1 MRGHSLTSRAV
12 TASAADTA
20 SANHIAGSTP
30 MTLRFFKP
38 LALGVVTVLI
48 TLATTQLG
56 AQTFDELTG
65 RDATA
70 GLKAALD
77 KGASVAVA
85 TLGQTDGFWGNP
97 KVKIPL
103 PEQLQRARSVLR
115 MMGKGDEV
123 DKLELAVNRAAE
135 QAVPQAKV
143 LLTNAVKSMSVDDA
157 KQILR
162 GGDDSV
168 TQFFK
173 AKTAPQLSERFLP
186 IVRRVT
192 DRSGL
197 AQQYNAIAGQGS
209 ALGLIRAEQA
219 SIERYVTQK
228 ALDGLYTMIA
238 EEEKKIRANP
248 VAAGSEIIRRV
259 FGALNR

>member
-1 MRGHSLTSRAV
+1 
-12 TASAADTA
+12 
-20 SANHIAGSTP
+20 
-30 MTLRFFKP
+30 
-38 LALGVVTVLI
+38 
-48 TLATTQLG
+48 
-56 AQTFDELTG
+56 
-65 RDATA
+65 
-70 GLKAALD
+70 
-77 KGASVAVA
+77 
-85 TLGQTDGFWGNP
+85 
-97 KVKIPL
+97 
-103 PEQLQRARSVLR
+103 
-115 MMGKGDEV
+115 
-123 DKLELAVNRAAE
+123 LELAVNRAAE

-186 IVRRVT
+186 IVRSVT
-192 DRSGL
+192 DRNGL
-197 AQQYNAIAGQGS
+197 AQQYNSIAGQGS
-209 ALGLIRAEQA
+209 ALGLIKAEQA

>member
-1 MRGHSLTSRAV
+1 MHVFR
-12 TASAADTA
+12 
-20 SANHIAGSTP
+20 IAG
-30 MTLRFFKP
+30 
-38 LALGVVTVLI
+38 
-48 TLATTQLG
+48 
-56 AQTFDELTG
+56 QTFVALLAACVSLASPQPAAQSLDQLSG

-77 KGASVAVA
+77 TGAAAAVA
-85 TLGQTDGFWGNP
+85 SLGRTDGFWANP

-103 PEQLQRARSVLR
+103 PEHLQRARTALKF
-115 MMGKGDEV
+115 MGKGDEV
-123 DKLELAVNRAAE
+123 DALELAVNRAAE
-135 QAVPQAKV
+135 QAVPEAKA
-143 LLTNAVKSMSVDDA
+143 LLTSAVKSISVDDA

-173 AKTAPQLSERFLP
+173 TKTASDLTERFLP

-197 AQQYNAIAGQGS
+197 AQQYNTLAGQGAS
-209 ALGLIRAEQA
+209 LGLIKPEQA
-219 SIERYVTQK
+219 TVERYVTQK

-238 EEEKKIRANP
+238 EEEKRIRANP

-259 FGALNR
+259 FGALK

>member
-1 MRGHSLTSRAV
+1 MTFRFAGPLIFALFAASL
-12 TASAADTA
+12 
-20 SANHIAGSTP
+20 
-30 MTLRFFKP
+30 
-38 LALGVVTVLI
+38 
-48 TLATTQLG
+48 TLATPRIS
-56 AQTFDELTG
+56 AQSLDDLTG

-77 KGASVAVA
+77 RGAATAVA
-85 TLGQTDGFWGNP
+85 SLGRTDGFWGNP

-115 MMGKGDEV
+115 MMGKGEEV
-123 DKLELAVNRAAE
+123 DALELAVNRAAE

-143 LLTNAVKSMSVDDA
+143 LLTNAVRSMSVDDA

-186 IVRRVT
+186 IVRQVT
-192 DRSGL
+192 NRSGL
-197 AQQYNAIAGQGS
+197 AQQYNSIAGQG
-209 ALGLIRAEQA
+209 AAFGLIKAEQA
-219 SIERYVTQK
+219 SIESYVTQK
-228 ALDGLYTMIA
+228 ALDGLFTMIA
-238 EEEKKIRANP
+238 EEEKKIRSNP
-248 VAAGSEIIRRV
+248 VAASSEIIRRV
-259 FGALNR
+259 FGALNRQ

>member
-1 MRGHSLTSRAV
+1 MNTSR
-12 TASAADTA
+12 
-20 SANHIAGSTP
+20 IAGRMLVALVAASVV
-30 MTLRFFKP
+30 
-38 LALGVVTVLI
+38 LASP
-48 TLATTQLG
+48 QLN
-56 AQTFDELTG
+56 AQSLDQLSG

-77 KGASVAVA
+77 KGAAAAVA
-85 TLGQTDGFWGNP
+85 SLGRTDGFWANP

-103 PEQLQRARSVLR
+103 PEHLQRARTALQF
-115 MMGKGDEV
+115 MGKGDEV
-123 DKLELAVNRAAE
+123 DALELAVNRAAE
-135 QAVPQAKV
+135 QAVPQART
-143 LLTNAVKSMSVDDA
+143 LLTNAVKSISVDDA

-173 AKTAPQLSERFLP
+173 AKTAHDLAERFLP
-186 IVRRVT
+186 IVRKVT

-197 AQQYNAIAGQGS
+197 AQQYNALAGQGVS
-209 ALGLIRAEQA
+209 LGLVKPEQA
-219 SIERYVTQK
+219 TVERYVTDK

-248 VAAGSEIIRRV
+248 IAAGSDVIRRV
-259 FGALNR
+259 FGALN

>member
-1 MRGHSLTSRAV
+1 MSTVG
-12 TASAADTA
+12 
-20 SANHIAGSTP
+20 IAGRTFVALMAAS
-30 MTLRFFKP
+30 LS
-38 LALGVVTVLI
+38 LASPQ
-48 TLATTQLG
+48 LAAQSLDQLS
-56 AQTFDELTG
+56 G

-77 KGASVAVA
+77 KGAAAAVA
-85 TLGQTDGFWGNP
+85 SLGRTDGFWANP

-103 PEQLQRARSVLR
+103 PEHLQRARTALKF
-115 MMGKGDEV
+115 MGKGDQV
-123 DKLELAVNRAAE
+123 DALELAVNRAAE
-135 QAVPQAKV
+135 QAVPQAKT
-143 LLTNAVKSMSVDDA
+143 LLTNAVKSISVDDA

-173 AKTAPQLSERFLP
+173 AKTAADLADRFLP
-186 IVRRVT
+186 IVRKVT

-197 AQQYNAIAGQGS
+197 AQQYNTLAGQGV
-209 ALGLIRAEQA
+209 ALGLIKPEQA
-219 SIERYVTQK
+219 TVERYVTGK

-248 VAAGSEIIRRV
+248 VAAGSDIIRRV
-259 FGALNR
+259 FGALN

>member
-1 MRGHSLTSRAV
+1 MSRVRITARTLVALMAACASLA
-12 TASAADTA
+12 
-20 SANHIAGSTP
+20 
-30 MTLRFFKP
+30 
-38 LALGVVTVLI
+38 
-48 TLATTQLG
+48 G
-56 AQTFDELTG
+56 AQLAAQSLDQLSG

-77 KGASVAVA
+77 KGAIAAVA
-85 TLGQTDGFWGNP
+85 SLGRPDGFWANP
-97 KVKIPL
+97 KVRISL
-103 PEQLQRARSVLR
+103 PEHLQRARTALKF
-115 MMGKGDEV
+115 MGKGDEV
-123 DKLELAVNRAAE
+123 DALELAVNRAAE
-135 QAVPQAKV
+135 QAVPQAKT
-143 LLTNAVKSMSVDDA
+143 LLTNAVKSISVDDA

-173 AKTAPQLSERFLP
+173 AKTATELSERFLP

-197 AQQYNAIAGQGS
+197 AQQYNALAGQGVS
-209 ALGLIRAEQA
+209 IGLIKPEQA
-219 SIERYVTQK
+219 TIERYVTQK

-248 VAAGSEIIRRV
+248 VAAGSDIIRRV
-259 FGALNR
+259 FGALN